1 MEDVE
6 AFRRSL
12 PEDSLLKSLD
22 TADLEGLLRYAVRK
36 NFERGETLCEQGA
49 PGDSLMIVL
58 SGAVNVCIYCG
69 LGKEILLDRL
79 GPGGVI
85 GEIALFDGEPR
96 AASVVACEPSLV
108 LSIQRRDVMPF
119 LAQHADV
126 ALRIV
131 QALCRKLRRT
141 NALLEDHAS
150 LAMAPKLARG
160 LLRLCAGQQAQ
171 GEAGGEIRISQSD
184 LGNYV
189 GLSRENVNRQLR
201 QWVESGIVDLGR
213 GRIRVT
219 DREMIV
225 RIAEGGV

>member
-6 AFRRSL
+6 AFRRTL
-12 PEDSLLKSLD
+12 PDDSLLKSLD
-22 TADLEGLLRYAVRK
+22 AADLADLLRYAVRRS
-36 NFERGETLCEQGA
+36 FRRGDTLCEQGA

-58 SGAVNVCIYCG
+58 SGTVKVCIFCG

-96 AASVVACEPSLV
+96 AATVVAGEPALV
-108 LSIQRRDVMPF
+108 LSLQRRDVMPF
-119 LAQHADV
+119 LASHADV

-160 LLRLCAGQQAQ
+160 LLRLMAGQPA
-171 GEAGGEIRISQSD
+171 EADGEIRMSQSD
-184 LGNYV
+184 IGNYV

-201 QWVESGIVDLGR
+201 QWVESGIVELGR
-213 GRIRVT
+213 GRIRLT
-219 DREMIV
+219 DRAMIT
-225 RIAEGGV
+225 RIAEGHA